1 MARMIEKRDTYKYY
15 FKRGNKILY
24 AGITDDLERREKEHK
39 NNIDKRGHI
48 LQVGRITTRD
58 AAQKWERNRKG
69 EAFQLRKKT
78 YNANPNGVDGTV
90 NISV

>member
-15 FKRGNKILY
+15 FKRGKKILY

-48 LQVGRITTRD
+48 YQVGGITTRD
-58 AAQKWERNRKG
+58 AAQKWEKEQERRG
-69 EAFQLRKKT
+69 IPIKKK
-78 YNANPNGVDGTV
+78 D
-90 NISV
+90 I